1 MIGLLY
7 SRIAGSPFVPWL
19 RLKTSKFDLSNLYFV
34 LMYFVID
41 SDLYFFF
48 VILISL

>member
-7 SRIAGSPFVPWL
+7 SRIAGSLFVPWL
-19 RLKTSKFDLSNLYFV
+19 RLKTSKSDLSNLYFV

-41 SDLYFFF
+41 SDLYIFF
-48 VILISL
+48 ILISL